1 MAVPSLVVNQLQL
14 FEYHPLLTSRC
25 HNFMNEKKSKILNRE
40 FKQTYEKF
48 LRFLVEVAQPS
59 PAHLLAWSYYLLL
72 QERIEEAIRV
82 FQKIDAREAA
92 SSSSGGAV

>member
-1 MAVPSLVVNQLQL
+1 
-14 FEYHPLLTSRC
+14 
-25 HNFMNEKKSKILNRE
+25 MNEKKSKILNRE